1 MHQLTSLLT
10 GMGTQQLKQEE
21 FLRKQ
26 EVGIEKA
33 YFGRILLED
42 LFFSSLENSFV
53 ANLRRVVPV

>member
-1 MHQLTSLLT
+1 MDQLISLLT

-33 YFGRILLED
+33 YFGRILL
-42 LFFSSLENSFV
+42 
-53 ANLRRVVPV
+53 